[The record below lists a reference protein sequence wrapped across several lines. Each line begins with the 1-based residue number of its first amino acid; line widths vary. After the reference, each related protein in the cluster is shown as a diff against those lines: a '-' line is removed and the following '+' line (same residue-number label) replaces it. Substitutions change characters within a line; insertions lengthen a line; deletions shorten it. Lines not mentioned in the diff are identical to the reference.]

1 MKPERKIIRHLR
13 IDEVSAVDHP
23 AQTGAVVTIMKS
35 ADGHDRTKPVTALKN
50 IKLDEVS
57 LVEHGANQF
66 ANIALIKSAD
76 PVVTPPATFNP
87 CEVSPEGKA
96 LISKLL
102 AAIRGEAITKSHDE
116 EPHNMSNE
124 THYERLTKAYA
135 ERHAVSI
142 GKAAQKLMEDDPDAV
157 ADAYNRDEDEAVK
170 RRFAEAN
177 RS

>member
-23 AQTGAVVTIMKS
+23 AQTGAVVTIMKA

-66 ANIALIKSAD
+66 ANVALIKSAD

-87 CEVSPEGKA
+87 SEISPEGLATLQK
-96 LISKLL
+96 L
-102 AAIRGEAITKSHDE
+102 AAIYSADPITKSATE
-116 EPHNMSNE
+116 ESPFMSNE
-124 THYERLTKAYA
+124 THYERLTKSYA
-135 ERHAVSI
+135 QRHSVSI

-157 ADAYNRDEDEAVK
+157 AEAYNRDEEEVVK

-177 RS
+177 RN